1 MKKPI
6 VWIILLTFLAAGG
19 YWLYDRYVQ
28 GPEYSLY
35 QIKKAVDARDMAA
48 IEKYVDVTRTS
59 TSLLE
64 QTTQAGLAQMSE
76 TDRAM
81 AGLFIGMMMAS
92 QKDKVL
98 QTLRAELEQYV
109 REGKAS
115 QGPPANMNPQE
126 WAQIQSLLPLEKVLR
141 ESQLEN
147 SQLEDIAYVNQQ
159 DSLAVVGLSLRVPS
173 QPEAMVLELQMLDK
187 GDHWQVIGLP
197 NAGAFLKQLG
207 VLESLQQIKMPKLP
221 NLKF

>member
-1 MKKPI
+1 MKKPLL
-6 VWIILLTFLAAGG
+6 WILVLVLLAAGG
-19 YWLYDRYVQ
+19 YWFYDRYVQ

-48 IEKYVDVTRTS
+48 IEKYVDITRTS

-64 QTTQAGLAQMSE
+64 QTTQAGLAEMSE

-98 QTLRAELEQYV
+98 QTLRAELERYV
-109 REGKAS
+109 REGKAG
-115 QGPPANMNPQE
+115 QGPPANMSPQE
-126 WAQIQSLLPLEKVLR
+126 WEQVQSLMPLEKVLR

-159 DSLAVVGLSLRVPS
+159 DSLAVVGLELRVPS
-173 QPEAMVLELQMLDK
+173 KQNPLILEVQMLDK
-187 GDHWQVIGLP
+187 GDHWQIVGLP
-197 NAGAFLKQLG
+197 NAGAFLKELG
-207 VLESLQQIKMPKLP
+207 VLGSLQQIKIPKLP
-221 NLKF
+221 KLRF